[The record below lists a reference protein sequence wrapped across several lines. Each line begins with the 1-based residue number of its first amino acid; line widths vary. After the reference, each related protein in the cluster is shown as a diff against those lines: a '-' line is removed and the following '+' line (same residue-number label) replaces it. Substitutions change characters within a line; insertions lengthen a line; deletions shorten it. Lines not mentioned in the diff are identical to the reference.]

1 MVWPS
6 WFRTHAHAYAPIV
19 TRDETGVV
27 VPGSGKPPLHGKPST
42 ARPPLLLHHFV
53 KPSHRHRDNATR
65 RRVVLGAVC
74 LLALIALLV
83 VTLSR
88 IGAAQAAGRGDVMK
102 NLRNALAAACAA
114 ANKTTVMFLTQ
125 ITRTS
130 RNAAK
135 GLLEVISFKSIW
147 GVDRRTRVQSPFG
160 DADSASTQF
169 LSLAKRF
176 RKRFVVPTLQAF
188 VAVAAFLSALVAAD
202 RMFHFYVAVYWRRI
216 RKQDPAELRW
226 KSAELPPAESVSA
239 QTISQ
244 FPKVV
249 VQVRVLKAEGRRA
262 SPARA
267 PVTFTGVPCQFETAY
282 W

>member
-1 MVWPS
+1 
-6 WFRTHAHAYAPIV
+6 
-19 TRDETGVV
+19 
-27 VPGSGKPPLHGKPST
+27 
-42 ARPPLLLHHFV
+42 
-53 KPSHRHRDNATR
+53 
-65 RRVVLGAVC
+65 
-74 LLALIALLV
+74 
-83 VTLSR
+83 
-88 IGAAQAAGRGDVMK
+88 
-102 NLRNALAAACAA
+102 
-114 ANKTTVMFLTQ
+114 
-125 ITRTS
+125 
-130 RNAAK
+130 
-135 GLLEVISFKSIW
+135 
-147 GVDRRTRVQSPFG
+147 
-160 DADSASTQF
+160 
-169 LSLAKRF
+169 
-176 RKRFVVPTLQAF
+176 VVPTLQAF